1 MYVVCVTV
9 RVKPGAEARF
19 VEATRLNHEGTR
31 AEDAIARVRQGM
43 RAMLR
48 LGSAWY
54 DVAEQVKAVTESGV
68 DPRNF
73 HAKFL
78 VRILCDADGK
88 RLFSDDDVE
97 LLSGKSASVLDRLYD
112 VGASLAGLLPSDAER
127 LAGN

>member
-1 MYVVCVTV
+1 VPEWGCTV
-9 RVKPGAEARF
+9 RLK
-19 VEATRLNHEGTR
+19 
-31 AEDAIARVRQGM
+31 
-43 RAMLR
+43 AMTGEERDSFESSILR
-48 LGSAWY
+48 DRS
-54 DVAEQVKAVTESGV
+54 DPSSGV

>member
-1 MYVVCVTV
+1 MAAKKQGTRDLILAADDLRHEDVHVPEWGCTV
-9 RVKPGAEARF
+9 RLK
-19 VEATRLNHEGTR
+19 
-31 AEDAIARVRQGM
+31 
-43 RAMLR
+43 AMTGEERDSFESSILR
-48 LGSAWY
+48 DRSNPS
-54 DVAEQVKAVTESGV
+54 SGV